1 MTKEALK
8 VISDDMEALGI
19 TYGFMGEGLEEDEDG
34 NPIYPYYVGEYQE
47 IDPMH
52 ENGQKESQF
61 ILTGY
66 SRTSWDVLETDK
78 EKIEKYY
85 PCDSGRIVITE
96 SGSAVA
102 IFYLRGEPVRTT
114 DAELKKIQ
122 IILDV
127 KEWRVK

>member
-8 VISDDMEALGI
+8 IISDDMEALGI

-47 IDPMH
+47 IEPMY
-52 ENGQKESQF
+52 ENGQRESHF

-66 SRTSWDVLETDK
+66 SRTSWDVLENDK
-78 EKIEKYY
+78 EKLERYY

-102 IFYLRGEPVRTT
+102 IFYLYSTPVRTT

-122 IILDV
+122 INLDV

>member
-8 VISDDMEALGI
+8 VIFDDMEALGI
-19 TYGFMGEGLEEDEDG
+19 TYGFMGEGLEEDEEG
-34 NPIYPYYVGEYQE
+34 NPIYPYYVGEYEE
-47 IDPMH
+47 IEPMY
-52 ENGQKESQF
+52 ENGQRESQF

-66 SRTSWDVLETDK
+66 SRTSWDVLENDK

-102 IFYLRGEPVRTT
+102 IFYLRGTPIRTT
-114 DAELKKIQ
+114 DAELKKMQ
-122 IILDV
+122 INLDV